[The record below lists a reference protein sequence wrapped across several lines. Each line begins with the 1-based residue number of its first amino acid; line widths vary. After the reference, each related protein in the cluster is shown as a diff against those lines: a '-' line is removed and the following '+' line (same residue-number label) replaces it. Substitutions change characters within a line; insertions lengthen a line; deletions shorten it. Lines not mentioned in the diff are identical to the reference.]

1 METVGWYSA
10 SSAVLQSVRK
20 FSDPPL
26 SSEETHIVLY
36 SSRNVAISCVFSYLL
51 SFIEFIEHSKVGH
64 LQDTVY
70 KAGKECQYCRSR
82 SEAEFSAVNGVCV
95 SDVGGGICAR
105 I

>member
-1 METVGWYSA
+1 M
-10 SSAVLQSVRK
+10 
-20 FSDPPL
+20 
-26 SSEETHIVLY
+26 
-36 SSRNVAISCVFSYLL
+36 
-51 SFIEFIEHSKVGH
+51 GH